1 MARERDLDLV
11 QVTEKVVPPVC
22 RITDYGKYLYK
33 EEKKKRTSKQKK
45 IGALKGVRLR
55 FNISSHD
62 LETRVKQTEKF
73 LNQGNK
79 VKVEMQLR
87 GREKAFALQNF
98 AKDKVNTFLELLG
111 QRLSF
116 KIERELKKEARG
128 FTMIISKQ

>member
-1 MARERDLDLV
+1 
-11 QVTEKVVPPVC
+11 
-22 RITDYGKYLYK
+22 
-33 EEKKKRTSKQKK
+33 
-45 IGALKGVRLR
+45 
-55 FNISSHD
+55 
-62 LETRVKQTEKF
+62 
-73 LNQGNK
+73 
-79 VKVEMQLR
+79 MQLR